1 MRKLFNESW
10 RFALIAGILA
20 ISIIPDTSA
29 QEIGTVRSAFLT
41 IELDRFFSQY
51 KFGLRIAREIDEAG
65 ELLAAENRQIEAE
78 LVLEEQGLTERRK
91 SMEPIE
97 FRQLADA
104 FDEKVQEFRRVQ
116 DGKVRQ
122 LSQKRVNGQNILFQE
137 ARPVLEQL
145 MRETGAVVILE
156 RSNVFLS
163 ANVIDITDV
172 AINRIDAAI
181 GDGSTLENERD

>member
-41 IELDRFFSQY
+41 IELDRFFSQS
-51 KFGLRIAREIDEAG
+51 KFGLRIAHEIDEAG

-172 AINRIDAAI
+172 AITRIDAAI
-181 GDGSTLENERD
+181 GDGSALEDGRE

>member
-41 IELDRFFSQY
+41 IELDRFFSQS

-65 ELLAAENRQIEAE
+65 ELLAEENRQIEAE

>member
-1 MRKLFNESW
+1 MRKLFNEFW

-41 IELDRFFSQY
+41 IELDRFFSQS

-172 AINRIDAAI
+172 AITRIDAAI
-181 GDGSTLENERD
+181 GDGSALEDGRE

>member
-41 IELDRFFSQY
+41 IELDRFFSQS